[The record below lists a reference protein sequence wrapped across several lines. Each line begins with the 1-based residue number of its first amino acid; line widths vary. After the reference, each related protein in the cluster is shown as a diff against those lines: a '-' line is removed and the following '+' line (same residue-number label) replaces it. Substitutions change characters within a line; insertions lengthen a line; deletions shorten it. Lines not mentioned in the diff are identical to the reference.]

1 MLKQIFI
8 ISSTLFLQLFDFDW
22 PLENS
27 GCVSSRKCV
36 FFFINTLDIS
46 GCRDATV
53 PVDESNEEITER
65 LREKNKKRRIYHR
78 KINCSSKIYQNY
90 PVWQPYWKWE
100 GGNYW
105 PKNRHYLHLDETTSK
120 KKKRKKKEKFIRKRS
135 DDVFD
140 NMGRESIIENLQKL
154 NEVQSIGLNLETNY
168 FRNRLTSLEK
178 SRHLMC
184 WHDGSTSDGHGYIV
198 ITISVMFDVAASF
211 SDEEF
216 LLKYGENVCIQ
227 PVVEKSSLYI
237 IGRCPSN
244 DQQLLDSDIHLQDIS
259 LFRET
264 LETWDGI
271 PIRDKMRIFKGD
283 SPARQFEAGLQKGEM
298 FLQYSR
304 EFVGKSSIYTAVKE
318 P

>member
-1 MLKQIFI
+1 MTTVLKMRRWK
-8 ISSTLFLQLFDFDW
+8 LL
-22 PLENS
+22 
-27 GCVSSRKCV
+27 
-36 FFFINTLDIS
+36 
-46 GCRDATV
+46 A
-53 PVDESNEEITER
+53 
-65 LREKNKKRRIYHR
+65 EKSALLTFGRNH
-78 KINCSSKIYQNY
+78 Q
-90 PVWQPYWKWE
+90 
-100 GGNYW
+100 
-105 PKNRHYLHLDETTSK
+105 K

-264 LETWDGI
+264 LET
-271 PIRDKMRIFKGD
+271 
-283 SPARQFEAGLQKGEM
+283 
-298 FLQYSR
+298 
-304 EFVGKSSIYTAVKE
+304 
-318 P
+318 

>member
-1 MLKQIFI
+1 MFLKNL
-8 ISSTLFLQLFDFDW
+8 SKL
-22 PLENS
+22 P
-27 GCVSSRKCV
+27 CVR
-36 FFFINTLDIS
+36 
-46 GCRDATV
+46 TV
-53 PVDESNEEITER
+53 LKMR
-65 LREKNKKRRIYHR
+65 RWKLLAEKSALLTFGRN
-78 KINCSSKIYQNY
+78 
-90 PVWQPYWKWE
+90 
-100 GGNYW
+100 
-105 PKNRHYLHLDETTSK
+105 HLK

-264 LETWDGI
+264 LET
-271 PIRDKMRIFKGD
+271 
-283 SPARQFEAGLQKGEM
+283 
-298 FLQYSR
+298 
-304 EFVGKSSIYTAVKE
+304 
-318 P
+318 